1 MTTNITS
8 INEVDLIGLSELVE
22 RFGADPSEAVVSF
35 MARSRWTGGIES
47 ATEVRHH
54 PPVVVDEPENLGG
67 HDVAPNPVEYV
78 LIAFGSCLTVGY
90 AAVASVRGIELRSLE
105 IEIEGIL
112 DLRVFLGLVDGHAGY
127 ERIEVT
133 ACVESD
139 ASAEELEAL
148 HQAVVATSPVGHTL
162 QNPVELVTRLVKA
175 G

>member
-1 MTTNITS
+1 MPTSTTS
-8 INEVDLIGLSELVE
+8 INGVDLAGLSGLAE

-35 MARSRWTGGIES
+35 TARSRWTGGFES

-54 PPVVVDEPENLGG
+54 PPVVVDEPESLGG

-78 LIAFGSCLTVGY
+78 LAALGSCLTVGY
-90 AAVASVRGIELRSLE
+90 AAGASVRGIELRSLE
-105 IEIEGIL
+105 IEIEGVL

-133 ACVESD
+133 TRVESD

-162 QNPVELVTRLVKA
+162 QKPVELVTRLVKA